1 MSLITEPNQLN
12 QDLPANGRIIA
23 IDLGTKRIG
32 LAISD
37 ETRFLANPK
46 IIINRQNNIKD
57 LEKIK
62 NFVEEN
68 KAIAIVIG
76 FPLTMEGNEQEMSIL
91 VKNFAKELDQLL
103 EKKLPIC
110 LFEERLSSFEARSF
124 HSSKLSRKKNK
135 FYDDIA
141 ASVILQHFLDDLRS
155 QH

>member
-1 MSLITEPNQLN
+1 MSLITDPNQLN
-12 QDLPANGRIIA
+12 QDLPKNGRIIA

-32 LAISD
+32 IAISD

-46 IIINRQNNIKD
+46 LIINRQSNVKD

-68 KAIAIVIG
+68 KAIAIVMG
-76 FPLTMEGNEQEMSIL
+76 FPLTMEGDEQEMSLL
-91 VKNFAKELDQLL
+91 VKNFAEKLDQFLDT
-103 EKKLPIC
+103 KLPIC

-155 QH
+155 QN